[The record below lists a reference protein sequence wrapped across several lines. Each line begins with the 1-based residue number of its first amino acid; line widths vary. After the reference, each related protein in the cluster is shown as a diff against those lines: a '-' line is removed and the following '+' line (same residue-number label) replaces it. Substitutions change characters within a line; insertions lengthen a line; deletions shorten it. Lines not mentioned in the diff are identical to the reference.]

1 MESISRVGSYMY
13 TLLLFLT
20 HYTIGGIFNTCK
32 EFSYS
37 VRSSEVPLEYPT
49 HNLPKSLAGIFFL
62 CRFVN
67 IYFHT
72 FNLYTILR
80 VLIHKFMQINY
91 DLSYEQHLRQLEKA
105 WFRKVH
111 RDQPQLGIVEILEIA
126 KHNFIDMVRNCE
138 EYDVELLEELG

>member
-1 MESISRVGSYMY
+1 MESISRVVSYMY

-20 HYTIGGIFNTCK
+20 HYTISGIFNTCK

-49 HNLPKSLAGIFFL
+49 HNLPISLAEIFFL

-67 IYFHT
+67 ISFHT
-72 FNLYTILR
+72 SNLHTILR
-80 VLIHKFMQINY
+80 VLIHHQMQINY
-91 DLSYEQHLRQLEKA
+91 DLSYQEHLMQLEKA
-105 WFRKVH
+105 WLRKVL
-111 RDQPQLGIVEILEIA
+111 RDQPELGIVVQLKVA

>member
-1 MESISRVGSYMY
+1 MESISSVGSYMY

-20 HYTIGGIFNTCK
+20 HYTISGIFNTCK

-67 IYFHT
+67 ISFHIS
-72 FNLYTILR
+72 NLYTILR
-80 VLIHKFMQINY
+80 VLIHNQMQINY
-91 DLSYEQHLRQLEKA
+91 DLSYQQHLRQLEKA

-111 RDQPQLGIVEILEIA
+111 RDQPQLGLVEILEIA

>member
-1 MESISRVGSYMY
+1 M
-13 TLLLFLT
+13 
-20 HYTIGGIFNTCK
+20 
-32 EFSYS
+32 
-37 VRSSEVPLEYPT
+37 
-49 HNLPKSLAGIFFL
+49 

-72 FNLYTILR
+72 SDLHTILR
-80 VLIHKFMQINY
+80 VLIHNQMQINY
-91 DLSYEQHLRQLEKA
+91 DLSYQEHLMQLEKA

>member
-1 MESISRVGSYMY
+1 M
-13 TLLLFLT
+13 
-20 HYTIGGIFNTCK
+20 
-32 EFSYS
+32 
-37 VRSSEVPLEYPT
+37 
-49 HNLPKSLAGIFFL
+49 

-72 FNLYTILR
+72 SDLYTILR

-111 RDQPQLGIVEILEIA
+111 RDQPQLGLVEILEIA